1 MIVVDNVSDIPR
13 TKIQEV
19 IVTTQKTVA
28 ELLRELD
35 ISDDHVVLVNGKQM
49 DLDFQL
55 KESDKVVILPKIA
68 GG

>member
-1 MIVVDNVSDIPR
+1 M
-13 TKIQEV
+13 QEV

-28 ELLRELD
+28 ELLHELD

-49 DLDFQL
+49 ALDFQL